1 MASNFKPSSAD
12 ANPCYFL
19 KSNLLFISQN
29 NMDATLSL
37 VFSSRVFLQRN
48 VIKAF
53 QYFSYELNVYMY
65 INISKVSYN
74 LLVDNIALF

>member
-1 MASNFKPSSAD
+1 
-12 ANPCYFL
+12 
-19 KSNLLFISQN
+19 
-29 NMDATLSL
+29 MDATLSL

-53 QYFSYELNVYMY
+53 QYLSYELNVYMY